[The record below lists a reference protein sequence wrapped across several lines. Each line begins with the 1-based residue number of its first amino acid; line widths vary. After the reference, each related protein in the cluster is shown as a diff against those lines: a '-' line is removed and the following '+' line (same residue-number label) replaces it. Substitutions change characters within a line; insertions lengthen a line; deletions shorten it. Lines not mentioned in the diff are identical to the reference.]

1 MALSRTLEELELLVR
16 READMVNSAFVS
28 SDEVRAYINQ
38 SWAEL
43 YDRIVLVDQ
52 EYLLRK
58 VDVVSTG
65 AGEYDLSVVAKTCLV
80 RTIKIANAGTLYT
93 AGETVTLTIA
103 GQSPLATATATVT
116 SVNAGTGAITALSL
130 SFAGYGYQVTSSSN
144 TMTMSVVSAGTG
156 VNATVTAYL
165 ESDVYKCKG
174 VWYQAGSAGFY
185 NPLRRFQWDEQNLL
199 RQTGIYEA
207 SRTLPLY
214 RIATIMGREKLLIA
228 PDTLGGTYQFWYYPA
243 PPRMLVSDDR
253 VDGRA
258 GWDEWVIK
266 DAAIKCLLKEESTEQ
281 ASGLKALRDEIWSRV
296 MLHAENRDASQPE
309 RIRDVRLLSRRY
321 GYWR

>member
-1 MALSRTLEELELLVR
+1 MAYSRTLEELELATR
-16 READMVNSAFVS
+16 READMVNSEFVS

-43 YDRIVLVDQ
+43 YDRIILFDQ

-58 VDVVSTG
+58 VDITSTG
-65 AGEYDLSVVAKTCLV
+65 AGEYDLSVVAPTCIV
-80 RTIKIANAGTLYT
+80 RTIKLTYPGDGYT
-93 AGETVTLTIA
+93 AGEIVELPDMILGSTSI
-103 GQSPLATATATVT
+103 ATAMVD
-116 SVNAGTGAITALSL
+116 SVDPVTGAITALHL
-130 SFAGYGYQVTSSSN
+130 VGGGYGYKVTSSSN
-144 TMTMSVVSAGTG
+144 TLTLACSSSIAGSSAQVS
-156 VNATVTAYL
+156 AYL
-165 ESDVYKCKG
+165 ESEVYKCKG

-185 NPLRRFQWDEQNLL
+185 NPLRRFSWDEQNLL

-228 PDTLGGTYQFWYYPA
+228 PDTLGGTYQIWFYPS
-243 PPRMLVSDDR
+243 PPKMLSDDDR
-253 VDGRA
+253 IDGRA
-258 GWDEWVIK
+258 GWDEWVVK
-266 DAAIKCLLKEESTEQ
+266 DAAIKCLLKEESVEQ
-281 ASGLKALRDEIWSRV
+281 ASAIKAIRDEVWARFQ
-296 MLHAENRDASQPE
+296 LHASNRDASQPE